1 MRIPCVSWHGV
12 RATCR
17 ERPGTIPCMSTL
29 QTSDVSATA
38 VSVVHMSKMI
48 QIRNVPDEMHRA
60 LKVRAAAEGISLS
73 DYIKR
78 ELGVMTAKVGF
89 DEIEARI
96 AARGP
101 SQVKGETVLRLLREG
116 RGE

>member
-1 MRIPCVSWHGV
+1 VSWHEV
-12 RATCR
+12 RATGR
-17 ERPGTIPCMSTL
+17 GLRGKIGCMSSPETV
-29 QTSDVSATA
+29 DVSATR
-38 VSVVHMSKMI
+38 VNVVHMSKMI

-78 ELGVMTAKVGF
+78 ELATVTSKVGF
-89 DEIEARI
+89 DEIDARI
-96 AARGP
+96 RARGP
-101 SQVKGETVLRLLREG
+101 SQVRRESILQILRES